1 MTGPADKLIRT
12 AFVIQLLLLSL
23 GQPRFIGT
31 GSDLFSRDYSLMA
44 NILSIKYN
52 RHSVI
57 TNRECRMHK
66 TLLPE
71 GWTRPKG
78 YANGVIAQGDSM
90 IFCGGQIGWNKDER
104 FEHHD
109 FIGQFRQ
116 ALENVV
122 AVLKSAGAGPEH
134 VTRMTWYVTDRQ
146 QYVAD
151 LGAVGRTYRDIMGK
165 HFPAMSVVEVSALI
179 EDDALVE
186 IEATAVK

>member
-1 MTGPADKLIRT
+1 MPIGATTDPAT
-12 AFVIQLLLLSL
+12 
-23 GQPRFIGT
+23 PN
-31 GSDLFSRDYSLMA
+31 YSLMA

-52 RHSVI
+52 RRFVI
-57 TNRECRMHK
+57 TNRVCRMHK

-90 IFCGGQIGWNKDER
+90 IFCGGQIGWNQDEC
-104 FEHHD
+104 FEHDD

-151 LGAVGRTYRDIMGK
+151 LGSVGRTYRDIMGK
-165 HFPAMSVVEVSALI
+165 NFPAMSVVEVSALI
-179 EDDALVE
+179 EDEALVE